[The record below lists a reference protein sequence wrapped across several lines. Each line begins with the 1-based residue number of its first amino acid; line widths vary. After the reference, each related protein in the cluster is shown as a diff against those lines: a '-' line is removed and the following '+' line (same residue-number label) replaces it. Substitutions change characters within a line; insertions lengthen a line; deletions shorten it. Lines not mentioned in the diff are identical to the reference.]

1 MRYSI
6 TTHDAWGQ
14 VLVGDYATLAEARA
28 VFVAMQQDP
37 WYRQDGTVRGIE
49 LVEVNGQGE
58 RVRLEWF
65 GLEP

>member
-1 MRYSI
+1 MAYSI

-14 VLVGDYATLAEARA
+14 VPVGEYESLELARA

-37 WYRQDGTVRGIE
+37 WYRQDGTVKGIE
-49 LVEVNGQGE
+49 LVEVNAQGE

-65 GLEP
+65 GF